1 MLDEAREKSLELRKS
16 PRVAIIAIMSALTL
30 VGSYAIPFPNLELG
44 SSLLFIT
51 SFVFGGEIGA
61 ICTLIV
67 SAVYFG
73 LLNPWGAAI
82 PLLLLTQVIGWL
94 LFVTIGHLMGKAG
107 IEAFRPYELAIVG
120 GVLTLLYD
128 LLTNLGW
135 AWTTS
140 TPYFVVLVG
149 GALFMV
155 VHVSSNFLIFGLVVP
170 HMDRAI
176 RGQLGPSLFSA
187 NSKMAAHQQE
197 IGAS

>member
-1 MLDEAREKSLELRKS
+1 MLENERERSPQLRKS

-30 VGSYAIPFPNLELG
+30 VGSYVIPFPNLELG

-51 SFVFGGEIGA
+51 SFVFGGQIGA
-61 ICTLIV
+61 ICALIV
-67 SAVYFG
+67 SLVYFG

-94 LFVTIGHLMGKAG
+94 LFVAIGHLMGRAG
-107 IEAFRPYELAIVG
+107 ISAYRSYELAIVG
-120 GVLTLLYD
+120 GVLTLFYD

-135 AWTTS
+135 AWTSS
-140 TPYFVVLVG
+140 TPYFIVLVG

-155 VHVSSNFLIFGLVVP
+155 LHVSSNVLIFGLVVP
-170 HMDRAI
+170 HMYRAI

-187 NSKMAAHQQE
+187 NSKMATYHQE
-197 IGAS
+197 IGA